1 VNTQGDVLGRIAGR
15 LDAAGIR
22 YMIVGSLASS
32 FHGEPRTTRD
42 IDIVVDPTHE
52 ALDRFV
58 ESVAADGFYVDRTA
72 AVQALASRSQFNVI
86 DPQSGWKIDLIIR
99 GDRPF
104 SRKELERRISVR
116 LLGIETHV
124 ATAEDTIVAKLEW
137 AASGESER
145 QLRDVASILAATGHS
160 LDRAYL
166 ARWIESL
173 GLQEL
178 WARAESLTDQSR

>member
-1 VNTQGDVLGRIAGR
+1 VNTQGDVMSRIGGQ
-15 LDAAGIR
+15 LEMAGIP

-42 IDIVVDPTHE
+42 IDLVIDPTHE

-58 ESVAADGFYVDRTA
+58 ATVAADGFYVEHTA
-72 AVQALASRSQFNVI
+72 AVEALASRSQFNVI

-99 GDRPF
+99 RDRPF
-104 SRKELERRISVR
+104 SRKELERRIAVR

-145 QLRDVASILAATGHS
+145 QLRDVASILSASGHS
-160 LDRAYL
+160 LDREYL
-166 ARWIESL
+166 AGWIESL

-178 WARAESLTDQSR
+178 WTRAQSLTG

>member
-1 VNTQGDVLGRIAGR
+1 MSRIAGR
-15 LDAAGIR
+15 LESAGIP

-42 IDIVVDPTHE
+42 IDIVIDPTRSS
-52 ALDRFV
+52 LDRFV
-58 ESVAADGFYVDRTA
+58 ASIAADGFYVDQLA
-72 AVQALASRSQFNVI
+72 AAEALASRSQFNVI
-86 DPQSGWKIDLIIR
+86 DPQSGWKIDLIVR
-99 GDRPF
+99 RDRPF

-137 AASGESER
+137 AVPGESER
-145 QLRDVASILAATGHS
+145 QLRDVASILATMGDA

-166 ARWIESL
+166 AGWIESL

-178 WARAESLTDQSR
+178 WQRAQTLTDESR